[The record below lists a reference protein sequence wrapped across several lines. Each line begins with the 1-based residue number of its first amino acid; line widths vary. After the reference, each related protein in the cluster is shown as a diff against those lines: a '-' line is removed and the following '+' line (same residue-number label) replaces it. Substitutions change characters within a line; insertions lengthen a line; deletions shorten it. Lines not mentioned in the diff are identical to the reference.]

1 MLKWLVAGKE
11 GEGEDTTIT
20 DDPLATLNLKKNKK
34 RNEIYSVN
42 RFNPLFEEEVVTN
55 LDISDSMSDEPETIS
70 SGGAS
75 CSSGYGSNPTTM
87 GPLNRKEEQKNESQE
102 LHVTKTL
109 LNSFAQVETSKKT
122 NHDAKTAE
130 NREESEV
137 EHSTATEIPTPVWP
151 ELEPNL
157 RGSLPLNSGH
167 VADQIQRLNVI
178 LLQEP
183 KITRHRDFVT
193 SISVESEQT
202 EDNVTDLTTT
212 SMGKNNKS
220 DTLSRSKET
229 KPRRNSLGNQVIY
242 QNINP
247 TKQSLILGVIES
259 NQGSNN
265 SSIRKAKNKVKIK
278 KNVNYVK
285 HVDTSTARERV
296 WPGNNRNYTE
306 RSNMTRIPAMLTT
319 PEITDR
325 CFGIRHKIMS
335 PIGEDAEK
343 DTRMHDSIVTNS
355 LLMMTSFSPTD
366 SSDSEKQKEVEV
378 VHQDKEDT
386 KTRIDELT
394 RAVIKNKH
402 ASTLSRAVTHARR
415 SFRGSKRSLRSSKRR
430 SVRKTKDPRGGS
442 RAGSRAGSLRAGS
455 GVEAVRELWERT
467 GMKTNGRKLLIESED
482 EGTNDIPKLSNP
494 GHFNKGYESD
504 GSEVSVPRMKGI
516 RKLPE
521 TGHRNSG
528 SQSSTTSYDSV
539 PRSRPRLVRNI
550 SDDSGDM
557 KWEVHGIARMNGLD
571 VVDLDTIHMENDS
584 DNSSKHVRFSSRT
597 RYTPAN
603 SKFQSDHLTNSLSSR
618 LVSRIGVGELDRGK
632 QSHGMWERYYGSTDP
647 SRMEAGLGPSRIQRN
662 CDQRKSTST
671 LSSDLTMDHIKSG
684 LLRKKEK
691 KRKKLR
697 CFCKMFCFLLL
708 LSSFLLV
715 IVAVSIFLTK
725 GKNYFGAL

>member
-20 DDPLATLNLKKNKK
+20 DDPLATLNLKKHKK
-34 RNEIYSVN
+34 RTEIYSVN

-75 CSSGYGSNPTTM
+75 CSSGYGSNPATM
-87 GPLNRKEEQKNESQE
+87 GPLNQEEERKNESQE

-122 NHDAKTAE
+122 IHDAKTAE

-137 EHSTATEIPTPVWP
+137 DRSTATEIPTPVWP

-167 VADQIQRLNVI
+167 VADQVQRLNVI
-178 LLQEP
+178 HLQEP
-183 KITRHRDFVT
+183 KITCHRDFVT
-193 SISVESEQT
+193 SISVESEKA
-202 EDNVTDLTTT
+202 EDSVSLLNTGT
-212 SMGKNNKS
+212 MGKTNNS
-220 DTLSRSKET
+220 LSRSKEN
-229 KPRRNSLGNQVIY
+229 KPRRNSLGGQIIY
-242 QNINP
+242 QNIGP
-247 TKQSLILGVIES
+247 TKQSLILGAIES
-259 NQGSNN
+259 NRGSNN

-285 HVDTSTARERV
+285 HIDTSAARERV

-306 RSNMTRIPAMLTT
+306 RSNMTRVPAMLKT
-319 PEITDR
+319 PEISDR

-402 ASTLSRAVTHARR
+402 ASTLSRAITHARR
-415 SFRGSKRSLRSSKRR
+415 SFRGSKRSLRSSKRQ
-430 SVRKTKDPRGGS
+430 SVRKTKETRGGS

-482 EGTNDIPKLSNP
+482 EATNEIPKSSNP
-494 GHFNKGYESD
+494 GHYNKGYESD

-539 PRSRPRLVRNI
+539 PRSRPRLVRNT

-571 VVDLDTIHMENDS
+571 VVDLDNVRLENDS
-584 DNSSKHVRFSSRT
+584 DTSAKHVRFSSRT

-603 SKFQSDHLTNSLSSR
+603 PTFQSDHLANSLSSR
-618 LVSRIGVGELDRGK
+618 LVSRIGVGELDRGT

-647 SRMEAGLGPSRIQRN
+647 SRLEAGLGPSRMKRN
-662 CDQRKSTST
+662 CDQRKSSST